1 MMLFTNST
9 YADQESM
16 DEMVLSNIEFAVLNG
31 IFTYDQLN
39 QEPQILISSEFRRS
53 SLKKLRLYN
62 TYSLF
67 CTAFFVCTSVSDS
80 DDEDG

>member
-1 MMLFTNST
+1 MESEMSKSLKILRLIFSMMLFTNST

-53 SLKKLRLYN
+53 SLKK
-62 TYSLF
+62 TTF
-67 CTAFFVCTSVSDS
+67 I
-80 DDEDG
+80 

>member
-1 MMLFTNST
+1 MSKSLKILRLIFSMMLCTNST

-53 SLKKLRLYN
+53 SLKKA
-62 TYSLF
+62 T
-67 CTAFFVCTSVSDS
+67 VI
-80 DDEDG
+80 

>member
-1 MMLFTNST
+1 MLFTNST

-53 SLKKLRLYN
+53 SLKK
-62 TYSLF
+62 TTF
-67 CTAFFVCTSVSDS
+67 I
-80 DDEDG
+80 

>member
-1 MMLFTNST
+1 MSKSLKILRLIFSMMLFTNST

-53 SLKKLRLYN
+53 SLKK
-62 TYSLF
+62 TTF
-67 CTAFFVCTSVSDS
+67 I
-80 DDEDG
+80 

>member
-1 MMLFTNST
+1 MEGEMSKSLKILRLIFSMMLFTNST

-53 SLKKLRLYN
+53 SLKK
-62 TYSLF
+62 TTF
-67 CTAFFVCTSVSDS
+67 I
-80 DDEDG
+80 

>member
-1 MMLFTNST
+1 MSKSLKILRLIFSMMLCTNST

-53 SLKKLRLYN
+53 SLKK
-62 TYSLF
+62 TTF
-67 CTAFFVCTSVSDS
+67 I
-80 DDEDG
+80 

>member
-1 MMLFTNST
+1 MSTSLKILRLIFSMMLFTNST
-9 YADQESM
+9 YADQGSM

-53 SLKKLRLYN
+53 SLKK
-62 TYSLF
+62 TTF
-67 CTAFFVCTSVSDS
+67 I
-80 DDEDG
+80 